1 MNRIVPLLAAALLC
15 ASCGYTASIGTE
27 LTELQR
33 VQSGN
38 IEVVLL
44 APTAAL
50 KQTRNYCTLEFR
62 TGTDRH
68 LLDVGTVKVRTTMTM
83 EGEPMDGA
91 VTDVKRV
98 GTGRYE
104 VQMVMAM
111 TGTWRIGI
119 DWDGAAGQGSATF
132 EAVVR

>member
-1 MNRIVPLLAAALLC
+1 MNRVLPMLAALLC
-15 ASCGYTASIGTE
+15 ASCGYTTSLGTE

-38 IEVVLL
+38 IGVVLL
-44 APTAAL
+44 APTDAL
-50 KQTRNYCTLEFR
+50 KQTRNYATLEFR

-68 LLDVGTVKVRTTMTM
+68 LVDVGSVKVRTTMTM
-83 EGEPMDGA
+83 DGQPMEGF
-91 VTDVKRV
+91 VTDVKRINI
-98 GTGRYE
+98 GHYE

-111 TGTWRIGI
+111 TGTWRIRV
-119 DWDGAAGQGSATF
+119 DWDGAAGPGSALF

>member
-1 MNRIVPLLAAALLC
+1 MNRVLPLLFALLC
-15 ASCGYTASIGTE
+15 ASCGYTTSIGTE
-27 LTELQR
+27 LTEIQR

-44 APTAAL
+44 ATGDAL

-62 TGTDRH
+62 DGSDRH
-68 LLDVGTVKVRTTMTM
+68 LVDVGTVTVQTTMTM
-83 EGEPMDGA
+83 DGQPMDGA
-91 VTDVKRV
+91 VTDVRGV
-98 GTGRYE
+98 ATGRYE

-111 TGTWRIGI
+111 TGTWRIVVAWAGS
-119 DWDGAAGQGSATF
+119 GGQGSAMF

>member
-1 MNRIVPLLAAALLC
+1 MNRLGPLLVALLC
-15 ASCGYTASIGTE
+15 AGCGYSASTGTE

-38 IEVVLL
+38 IEVGLL
-44 APTAAL
+44 APTDAL

-68 LLDVGTVKVRTTMTM
+68 LVDVGTVKVQTTMTM
-83 EGEPMDGA
+83 EGQPMDGF

-98 GTGRYE
+98 GTGRYD

-111 TGTWRIGI
+111 TGTWRIGV
-119 DWDGAAGQGSATF
+119 DWDGAGQGSATF

>member
-1 MNRIVPLLAAALLC
+1 MNRILPLLAALLG
-15 ASCGYTASIGTE
+15 ASCGYTTSIGTE

-44 APTAAL
+44 APTEAL

-62 TGTDRH
+62 TGADH
-68 LLDVGTVKVRTTMTM
+68 QLVDVGLVKVRTTMTM
-83 EGEPMDGA
+83 EGQPMDGF
-91 VTDVKRV
+91 VTEVKRV

-119 DWDGAAGQGSATF
+119 DWDGASGQGSATF
-132 EAVVR
+132 ETVVH

>member
-1 MNRIVPLLAAALLC
+1 MNRVLPVLAALLC
-15 ASCGYTASIGTE
+15 ASCGYYTTSIGTE

-44 APTAAL
+44 APTDAL
-50 KQTRNYCTLEFR
+50 KQTRNYCTLDFR
-62 TGTDRH
+62 TGADHH
-68 LLDVGTVKVRTTMTM
+68 LIDVGTITVRTTMTM
-83 EGEPMDGA
+83 EGQPMDGF
-91 VTDVKRV
+91 VTEAKRV

-119 DWDGAAGQGSATF
+119 DWDGASGQGSATF
-132 EAVVR
+132 ETVVH